1 MLRWK
6 RFAEPVLLRQHSSFP
21 GTIPGCGSSKTAAL
35 IKRSKSKMAR
45 RQNRINAAYYR
56 GGTSRGLIFKRSDL
70 PKDQNNWG
78 PIFCGA
84 LGSPDP
90 NGRQLD
96 GLGTGIGS
104 LSKICVVEPS
114 NREDADID
122 YTFVQIGIKDGAVDY
137 SSNCGNMSSAVGPFA
152 VESGMVP
159 AESDGEATVRIFNT
173 NTKKLIKSR
182 FQVRDREAVADGPL
196 AIAGVAGTGA
206 KVELAFV
213 NPAGSRTGKLL
224 PTGRTRDV
232 FDGISASCVDVGN
245 PCVFVQA
252 RELGVDGAILP
263 EEAEAHPDLVSRL
276 EYLRRKAAVAM
287 GLAPDEASVPDAAPK
302 ILMVS
307 PPSPY
312 STLSGE
318 KLSGDST
325 DLIIR
330 SLSGMGFHRAL
341 QITASLATAVAAK
354 INGTVV
360 AANLVKK
367 TVDADG
373 IILGHPSGTLLVT
386 AKFDAEG
393 SVSEA
398 TVFRTARR
406 IMEGQVFWR
415 GVR

>member
-1 MLRWK
+1 
-6 RFAEPVLLRQHSSFP
+6 
-21 GTIPGCGSSKTAAL
+21 
-35 IKRSKSKMAR
+35 MAGK
-45 RQNRINAAYYR
+45 QNRINAAYYR
-56 GGTSRGLIFKRSDL
+56 GGTSRGLIFRRSDL
-70 PKDQNNWG
+70 PQDQNDWG

-114 NREDADID
+114 KREDADVD
-122 YTFVQIGIKDGAVDY
+122 YTFVQIGVKDGAVDY

-152 VESGMVP
+152 VESGMVSV
-159 AESDGEATVRIFNT
+159 ESDGEATVRIFNT

-196 AIAGVAGTGA
+196 SIAGVAGTGA

-224 PTGRTRDV
+224 PTGRALDD

-252 RELGVDGAILP
+252 TELRVDGTILP
-263 EEAEAHPDLVSRL
+263 EDAEAHPDLVSRL
-276 EYLRRKAAVAM
+276 EHLRRKAAVAM
-287 GLAPDEASVPDAAPK
+287 GLAPDETSVPEAVPK

-312 STLSGE
+312 LTLSGE

-360 AANLVKK
+360 AANIAKK
-367 TVDADG
+367 PVDVEG
-373 IILGHPSGTLLVT
+373 VTLGHPSGTLLVT
-386 AKFDAEG
+386 AKFDAQG

-406 IMEGQVFWR
+406 IMEGQVFWK